1 MKQPTLHNPD
11 RFMADLRQIL
21 SQGKKRIGLLIGA
34 GAPVSID
41 DNGKP
46 LIPDV
51 RGLTDMV
58 RKEIPQ
64 DYKYAV
70 SVILQQLGGN
80 PNIEDILTQVRKLS
94 QAIGSANVHGL
105 DGAQYGVLADTI
117 CEKIASKVSR
127 KLPSHQNPYTALT
140 RWIGGTSRE
149 YPVEVFTPNYD
160 LLMEE
165 ALEKAGLPYFDGFTG
180 AHRPF
185 FDPSS
190 VAENDLPARWSRLWK
205 IHGSLGWSIEDNA
218 IIRTGNRQ
226 HAAVIYP
233 DHLKYDQITRQP
245 YSALFE
251 RLRAFLMEPDGI
263 LLCTGFSFSDA
274 QITAVLDETLS
285 ANAHMGLIAFQF
297 RDLCSET
304 QAVRLALSRP
314 NMSIYA
320 PDGAIVSGVEGRWDT
335 GDLPSKEWEN
345 IRRTFWTWD
354 EQNQR
359 HVFSLGNFV
368 NLTRFFELSQ
378 SEAIQSTPMDVH
390 FDKRSPGTASASL
403 TEADDVES

>member
-1 MKQPTLHNPD
+1 
-11 RFMADLRQIL
+11 MADLRQIL

-34 GAPVSID
+34 GAPVSIVD
-41 DNGKP
+41 DNDKP

-64 DYKYAV
+64 KYESAI
-70 SVILQQLGGN
+70 SMILQQLGIN
-80 PNIEDILTQVRKLS
+80 SNIEDMLTQVRKLS
-94 QAIGSANVHGL
+94 QAIGTASVHGL
-105 DGAQYGVLADTI
+105 DGAQYGDLANII
-117 CEKIASKVSR
+117 CKRIADKVSR

-149 YPVEVFTPNYD
+149 YAVEIFTPNYD

-165 ALEKAGLPYFDGFTG
+165 ALEKAKLPYFDGFIG

-205 IHGSLGWSIEDNA
+205 IHGSLGWNIKDNS
-218 IIRTGNRQ
+218 IIRTGNRK

-251 RLRAFLMEPDGI
+251 RLRTFLMEPDGI

-285 ANAHMGLIAFQF
+285 ANAHMALIAFQF

-304 QAVRLALSRP
+304 QAVSLALSRP
-314 NMSIYA
+314 NMSVYA
-320 PDGAIVSGVEGRWDT
+320 PDGAIVSGVEGRWAP
-335 GDLPSKEWEN
+335 GDPPNKEWET
-345 IRRTFWTWD
+345 IRRTFWTSD
-354 EQNQR
+354 EQSQR
-359 HVFSLGNFV
+359 PVFSLGNFV

-390 FDKRSPGTASASL
+390 FDKHSPGAANPDSAPVSL
-403 TEADDVES
+403 TEADDVKP